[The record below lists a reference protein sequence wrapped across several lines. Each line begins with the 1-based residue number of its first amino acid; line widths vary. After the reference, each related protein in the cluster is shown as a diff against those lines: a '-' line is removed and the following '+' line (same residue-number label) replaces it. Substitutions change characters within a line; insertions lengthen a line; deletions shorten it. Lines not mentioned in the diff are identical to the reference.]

1 MVMNLVLQELFLL
14 CTIRHIVLPDFR
26 EERFMEELKN
36 LVIEK
41 TSKTPRIEL
50 IHGSG
55 EVSFSGKS
63 LPENA
68 SRIYEPVLTW
78 VTDYILNPKPV
89 TNLRLNLEYFNT
101 SSMLWISKII
111 KALTRINNPDYRLMV
126 HIYIPLEEYDDM
138 KETADIRESFNPLTD
153 ILQHSIPEV
162 SMKLYATDD
171 TSHVIRDAVVL
182 F

>member
-1 MVMNLVLQELFLL
+1 MNLEEQEVILV
-14 CTIRHIVLPDFR
+14 CTIRHIGLPGFR
-26 EERFMEELKN
+26 EEFFMEELRN

-41 TSKTPRIEL
+41 TFKTPRIEL
-50 IHGSG
+50 VHGSG
-55 EVSFSGKS
+55 EISFSGKS

-68 SRIYEPVLTW
+68 SKVYEPVLNW
-78 VTDYILNPKPV
+78 VTDYILQPKEV

-138 KETADIRESFNPLTD
+138 KGSADMKESFNPLTD
-153 ILQHSIPEV
+153 ILQNSIPEV

-171 TSHVIRDAVVL
+171 SSKVIRDAVVL

>member
-1 MVMNLVLQELFLL
+1 MVMNLRQQELILK

-26 EERFMEELKN
+26 EELFMEELKN

-41 TSKTPRIEL
+41 TLKTPRIEL

-55 EVSFSGKS
+55 EISFSGKS

-68 SRIYEPVLTW
+68 TRIYEPVLNW
-78 VTDYILNPKPV
+78 VTEYILQPKPV

-111 KALTRINNPDYRLMV
+111 KALTRINNPDFRLMV
-126 HIYIPLEEYDDM
+126 HIYIP
-138 KETADIRESFNPLTD
+138 R
-153 ILQHSIPEV
+153 
-162 SMKLYATDD
+162 
-171 TSHVIRDAVVL
+171 
-182 F
+182 

>member
-1 MVMNLVLQELFLL
+1 
-14 CTIRHIVLPDFR
+14 
-26 EERFMEELKN
+26 MEELKN

-41 TSKTPRIEL
+41 TTKTPRIEL

>member
-1 MVMNLVLQELFLL
+1 M
-14 CTIRHIVLPDFR
+14 PDFR

>member
-1 MVMNLVLQELFLL
+1 MKELEN
-14 CTIRHIVLPDFR
+14 IV
-26 EERFMEELKN
+26 
-36 LVIEK
+36 VEK
-41 TSKTPRIEL
+41 TSNTPRIEL
-50 IHGSG
+50 NFGGG
-55 EVSFSGKS
+55 EISFTGRS

-68 SRIYEPVLTW
+68 SRIYEPALNW
-78 VTDYILNPKPV
+78 VNDYILQPKPV
-89 TNLRLNLEYFNT
+89 TNLRLNMEYYNT

-111 KALTRINNPDYRLMV
+111 KSLSRINNPDYRLMV

-138 KETADIRESFNPLTD
+138 RSSADLRESFNPLTD

-171 TSHVIRDAVVL
+171 ASHVIRDAVVL

>member
-1 MVMNLVLQELFLL
+1 MHQELILK

-26 EERFMEELKN
+26 EELFMEELKN

-41 TSKTPRIEL
+41 TLKTPRIEL

-55 EVSFSGKS
+55 EISFSGKS

-68 SRIYEPVLTW
+68 TRIYEPVLNW
-78 VTDYILNPKPV
+78 VTEYILQPKPV

-111 KALTRINNPDYRLMV
+111 KALTRINNPDFRLMV

-138 KETADIRESFNPLTD
+138 RDNADIRESFNPLTD

-171 TSHVIRDAVVL
+171 TAHVIRDAVVL

>member
-1 MVMNLVLQELFLL
+1 MVMNLKLQELFLL

-26 EERFMEELKN
+26 EELFMEELKN

-41 TSKTPRIEL
+41 TTKTPRIEL
-50 IHGSG
+50 NHGSG

>member
-1 MVMNLVLQELFLL
+1 
-14 CTIRHIVLPDFR
+14 
-26 EERFMEELKN
+26 MEKLKN
-36 LVIEK
+36 LLIEK

-55 EVSFSGKS
+55 EISFSGKS

-68 SRIYEPVLTW
+68 TRIYEPVLNW
-78 VTDYILNPKPV
+78 VTDYILDPQPV
-89 TNLRLNLEYFNT
+89 TNLRLSLEYFNT

-111 KALTRINNPDYRLMV
+111 KALARINNPDYRLMV
-126 HIYIPLEEYDDM
+126 HIYISLEEYDDM
-138 KETADIRESFNPLTD
+138 RDSADIRDSFNPLTD

-171 TSHVIRDAVVL
+171 TSHIIRDAVVL

>member
-1 MVMNLVLQELFLL
+1 
-14 CTIRHIVLPDFR
+14 
-26 EERFMEELKN
+26 MEELKN
-36 LVIEK
+36 LIIER
-41 TSKTPRIEL
+41 TPKTPRIEL
-50 IHGSG
+50 LHGSG
-55 EVSFSGKS
+55 EISFTGKS

-68 SRIYEPVLTW
+68 TRIYEPVLNW
-78 VTDYILNPKPV
+78 VTEYILQPKPV

-111 KALTRINNPDYRLMV
+111 KALTRINNPDFRLMV

-138 KETADIRESFNPLTD
+138 KDNSDMRESFNPLTD

>member
-1 MVMNLVLQELFLL
+1 MRQELILNSI
-14 CTIRHIVLPDFR
+14 IRHIVLPDFR
-26 EERFMEELKN
+26 EELFMEELKD

-50 IHGSG
+50 IHGRG
-55 EVSFSGKS
+55 EISFSGKS

-68 SRIYEPVLTW
+68 SRIYEPVLNW
-78 VTDYILNPKPV
+78 VTDYILYPQPV

-111 KALTRINNPDYRLMV
+111 KALSRINNPDYRLMV

-138 KETADIRESFNPLTD
+138 RDTADMRESFNPLTD

>member
-1 MVMNLVLQELFLL
+1 
-14 CTIRHIVLPDFR
+14 
-26 EERFMEELKN
+26 MEELKN

-41 TSKTPRIEL
+41 TTKTPRIEL

-78 VTDYILNPKPV
+78 VTEYILNPKPV

>member
-1 MVMNLVLQELFLL
+1 
-14 CTIRHIVLPDFR
+14 
-26 EERFMEELKN
+26 MEELKN

-55 EVSFSGKS
+55 EVSFTGKS

>member
-1 MVMNLVLQELFLL
+1 MKELENLV
-14 CTIRHIVLPDFR
+14 V
-26 EERFMEELKN
+26 
-36 LVIEK
+36 EK
-41 TSKTPRIEL
+41 TSNTPRIEL
-50 IHGSG
+50 NFGGG
-55 EVSFSGKS
+55 EISFTGRS

-68 SRIYEPVLTW
+68 SRIYEPALNW
-78 VTDYILNPKPV
+78 VNDYILQPKPV
-89 TNLRLNLEYFNT
+89 TNLRLNMEYYNT

-111 KALTRINNPDYRLMV
+111 KALSRINNPDYRLMV

-138 KETADIRESFNPLTD
+138 RGSADLRESFNPLTD

-171 TSHVIRDAVVL
+171 SSQVIRDAVVL

>member
-1 MVMNLVLQELFLL
+1 
-14 CTIRHIVLPDFR
+14 
-26 EERFMEELKN
+26 MEELKN

>member
-1 MVMNLVLQELFLL
+1 M
-14 CTIRHIVLPDFR
+14 PDFR

-171 TSHVIRDAVVL
+171 TSQVIRDAVVL

>member
-1 MVMNLVLQELFLL
+1 
-14 CTIRHIVLPDFR
+14 
-26 EERFMEELKN
+26 MEELRN

-41 TSKTPRIEL
+41 TFKTPRIEL
-50 IHGSG
+50 VHGSG
-55 EVSFSGKS
+55 EISFSGKS

-68 SRIYEPVLTW
+68 SKVYEPVLNW
-78 VTDYILNPKPV
+78 VTDYILQPKEV

-138 KETADIRESFNPLTD
+138 KGSADMKDSFNPLTD
-153 ILQHSIPEV
+153 ILQNSIPEV

-171 TSHVIRDAVVL
+171 SSKVIRDAVVL